1 MTPPLS
7 LCAQEVRK
15 IDHDTFICGLF
26 APDEAVQDFY
36 AFHLF
41 HLETARLRDSV
52 SEAHLGLIRLQWW
65 RDLLD
70 NLSQGAWQETQ
81 GTHKEIQQA
90 LAKRLSE
97 KDRLDSYLNARSFDM
112 NDQAHDDMAALIRY
126 CQATG
131 GTIAALKT
139 LSFQED
145 EESLKAAESIGAAQT
160 LLGFIRTIP
169 HQART
174 GRCRLPL
181 DLRKIHGLDMAAFH
195 KGEYSEELK
204 NCVSALCNEVQ
215 RLITQARGLPVRG
228 NAVLL
233 ATVALE
239 DYMKRLAKTAYNPFS
254 PHIGGGR
261 VKRQLSVGWKA
272 MRGRF

>member
-36 AFHLF
+36 ALHLF

-65 RDLLD
+65 RDLLAG
-70 NLSQGAWQETQ
+70 LAQGEWQETQ

-131 GTIAALKT
+131 GAIAALKSV
-139 LSFQED
+139 SFQED
-145 EESLKAAESIGAAQT
+145 EASIKAAEAVGTAQT
-160 LLGFIRTIP
+160 LLGFVRTLA
-169 HQART
+169 HQAHT

-181 DLRKIHGLDMAAFH
+181 DLRRIHGLDMAGFH
-195 KGEYSEELK
+195 KGHHSEELK
-204 NCVSALCNEVQ
+204 NCVIALCNEVQ
-215 RLITQARGLPVRG
+215 RLITQGRDFPVRG
-228 NAVLL
+228 NAILL

-239 DYMKRLAKTAYNPFS
+239 DYMKRLAKADYNPFS
-254 PHIGGGR
+254 PQIRGGR